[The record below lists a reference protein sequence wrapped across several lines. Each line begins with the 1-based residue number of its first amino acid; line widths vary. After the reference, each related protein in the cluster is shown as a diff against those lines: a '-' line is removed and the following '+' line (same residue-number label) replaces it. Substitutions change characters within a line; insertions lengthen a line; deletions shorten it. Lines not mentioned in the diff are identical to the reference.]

1 MESMR
6 KRKNLSIGGKF
17 MNERQYEEKHLAQTI
32 SLIKNENQMLKDQ
45 QNELQQSMQNQLK
58 EVAENTI
65 NTATEESFYESVV
78 EYRQHEHELT
88 LRYQS
93 AEAKAKRL
101 NTLQTMAQSPY
112 FARIDFKEDQEPT
125 ETLYL
130 GIASLR
136 DKDDNTIIIDWRAPI
151 ANLYYEGELG
161 EAYYTANKE
170 KFSVELL
177 LKRQFKIQNGQLLSM
192 VDTSEM
198 INDDFLLDILDET
211 SSPQMKNI
219 VSTIQKAQNRIIR
232 DTTSKY
238 MVIEGIAG
246 SGKTSALLQR
256 VAFLLYH
263 HRNWLNI
270 DQVLLFSPNHLFS
283 DYISMVLPSL
293 GESEVPTQTF
303 TYFLQKLVPRYTIRN
318 AAQEEDQFLSGE
330 NYPIQKLKNGLT
342 ALEQIPSYVASITD
356 FGPIFRDLKI
366 NDQIYIQKK
375 QIRKWYKQTNSVLPL
390 YQRIQLLQTKLLKKI
405 GGLQKEEAKKE
416 WVKNRASEKVE
427 EIYENNPNLEDTEEK
442 EKQLTKQVKQD
453 LVKKKFRPL
462 VKQVNDYRFINFA
475 KQYIHFLQEF
485 PTEILQKYNISA
497 ESWEDSIQSIRQ
509 QMKNKE
515 MLQEDALLYFSLL
528 KDIYP
533 VNIEQ
538 KVRFIFIDEM
548 QDFPPA
554 QAALLKQLFPRA
566 SMTLCGDLNQ
576 KVFGNETIVN
586 SLDELFEQEEV
597 TRYQLT
603 TSYRSTKEITAFANQ
618 FLSQEDQVQTTTRN
632 GKEPLLVNA
641 SDQTQAVDWLTKDL
655 FDDSKQKA
663 QWRTA
668 IIGKTTKECEA
679 LYELLADSTKKQ
691 IQLITSEDE
700 FMKRS
705 IIIIPAY
712 LAKGLE
718 FDRVYAWH
726 VAENFSVNDQLILYT
741 IATRAMHEL
750 NIITYGQES
759 PLLENLVADT
769 YQQKDIK
776 GN

>member
-1 MESMR
+1 
-6 KRKNLSIGGKF
+6 

-32 SLIKNENQMLKDQ
+32 SLIENEDEMLKNQ
-45 QNELQQSMQNQLK
+45 QKELQKTMQNQLK
-58 EVAENTI
+58 EVTGNTI

-88 LRYQS
+88 LRYQT
-93 AEAKAKRL
+93 AEAKEKRM
-101 NTLQTMAQSPY
+101 NTLQTMAQTPY
-112 FARIDFKEDQEPT
+112 FARIDFKEEQET
-125 ETLYL
+125 AETLYL

-136 DKDDNTIIIDWRAPI
+136 DKKDDTIIIDWRAPI

-161 EAYYTANKE
+161 EAYYSANKE
-170 KFSVELL
+170 TFTVDLL
-177 LKRQFKIQNGQLLSM
+177 LKRQFKIQKGQLLSM

-256 VAFLLYH
+256 IAFLLYH
-263 HRNWLNI
+263 HRNWLDV

-303 TYFLQKLVPRYTIRN
+303 TTFLQKLVPNYTIRN
-318 AAQEEDQFLSGE
+318 AAQEEEQFLSGQD
-330 NYPIQKLKNGLT
+330 NPIQKLKNGLT
-342 ALEQIPSYVASITD
+342 VLNQIQPYVASITH

-366 NDQIYIQKK
+366 NGQTYIKK
-375 QIRKWYKQTNSVLPL
+375 EQIRKWYKQTNSTLPL
-390 YQRIQLLQTKLLKKI
+390 YQRIQLLQTKLAKKVS
-405 GGLQKEEAKKE
+405 GLQKDEAKKS
-416 WVKNRASEKVE
+416 WVRERAAEKIDD
-427 EIYENNPNLEDTEEK
+427 IYENNPDLDDSEEK
-442 EKQLTKQVKQD
+442 EKQITKQVKQD
-453 LVKKKFRPL
+453 LVKKKFHPL
-462 VKQVNDYRFINFA
+462 TRQVSNYRFINFA
-475 KQYIHFLQEF
+475 KQYVHFLKQLSEN
-485 PTEILQKYNISA
+485 TLEEYGISA
-497 ESWEDSIQSIRQ
+497 EKWEKSIQTIRQ

-515 MLQEDALLYFSLL
+515 ILQEDALLYFSLL
-528 KDIYP
+528 KNIYP
-533 VNIEQ
+533 VNAEQ
-538 KVRFIFIDEM
+538 KARFIFIDEM

-586 SLDELFEQEEV
+586 SIDELFNGEEV

-603 TSYRSTKEITAFANQ
+603 TSYRSTEEITAFANQ
-618 FLSQEDQVQTTTRN
+618 FLSQEDQVQTTARN
-632 GKEPLLVNA
+632 GKKPLKVNSA
-641 SDQTQAVDWLTKDL
+641 FQRQAVDWLENDL
-655 FDDSKQKA
+655 LDETKQKA

-668 IIGKTTKECEA
+668 IIGKTTQECNE
-679 LYELLADSTKKQ
+679 LYTLLSESTKENS
-691 IQLITSEDE
+691 QLITSENE

-705 IIIIPAY
+705 IVIIPAY

-726 VAENFSVNDQLILYT
+726 VGENFSADDQLIFYT

-750 NIITYGQES
+750 NVIAFGQNS
-759 PLLENLVADT
+759 PLLENIDPKT
-769 YQQKDIK
+769 YQQKDLMAEI
-776 GN
+776 